1 MHCACSKAPPPRCVP
16 ALSARCLVFRE
27 GTDTWG
33 QKLRLSSFWAG
44 TKLEKA
50 SRSILNLTLF
60 QHNLSP
66 AWDPSI
72 KSFPKG
78 YTPLILKVKQNNI
91 VIILKNEQM
100 EEETGTQLSI
110 SILAAE
116 AIMHGV
122 SGPDTQIH
130 PLQLFLSLSPP
141 WRVPRPRGYSRAHL
155 SCFFCPLKK
164 KYFSDGVRTNF

>member
-1 MHCACSKAPPPRCVP
+1 M
-16 ALSARCLVFRE
+16 
-27 GTDTWG
+27 
-33 QKLRLSSFWAG
+33 
-44 TKLEKA
+44 
-50 SRSILNLTLF
+50 
-60 QHNLSP
+60 SP

-141 WRVPRPRGYSRAHL
+141 
-155 SCFFCPLKK
+155 
-164 KYFSDGVRTNF
+164 